1 MHNPFKRQPKPYLAE
16 RDRLLE
22 KLASLDPAMVE
33 YDTVMNRLNELDRI
47 INRASETKKAVI
59 PAVGTAVA
67 IGGVYALQQFGG
79 VIVPKALEQIAARQ
93 EQKKSNN
100 KDD

>member
-1 MHNPFKRQPKPYLAE
+1 VL
-16 RDRLLE
+16 
-22 KLASLDPAMVE
+22 
-33 YDTVMNRLNELDRI
+33 TRLNELDRI
-47 INRASETKKAVI
+47 IKRASESKKAII

-79 VIVPKALEQIAARQ
+79 VIVPRALESIAARQ
-93 EQKKSNN
+93 EQKKSQ

>member
-1 MHNPFKRQPKPYLAE
+1 MPNPFKRKLKPYVAE
-16 RDRLLE
+16 RDRLQE
-22 KLASLDPAMVE
+22 SLASLDPTTTE
-33 YDTVMNRLNELDRI
+33 YHTVLTRLNELDRI
-47 INRASETKKAVI
+47 IKRASESKKAII

-79 VIVPKALEQIAARQ
+79 VIVPRALESIAARQ
-93 EQKKSNN
+93 EQKKSQ